1 MEPCRDKKILN
12 IDDRGSSSAAVTIT
26 PPVLSVIPDQL
37 GDEKGGHGESV
48 IFSIVPGLRH
58 PVRVVLAAQKEGKTS
73 RTNMTT
79 FPNCQQCK
87 EKYFSRE
94 ICRVELSHTA
104 LPWKDT
110 YLCITMDE
118 TCFVVERRREEE
130 PSSSTIGV
138 SATSNSDKSSP
149 RLPCPDHF
157 YIAKGREESEELEFI
172 TFLTDALFPPITS
185 TIMPIDSLDA
195 TTTTISTT
203 TISTTTES
211 VVTKIDTASARTI
224 EIEEDLSCRYEYP
237 VRNKYT
243 DKQLHCTRCKKH
255 SRKSKRCR
263 EELKHLGLPWSCKY
277 FTLFIATD
285 EERVSIQ
292 AEEKKQ
298 SVVGA
303 QMKSIVD
310 DIFSMEDRPPFS
322 NTFMVSLADKS
333 KFEINISENTKKK
346 NSARVNDNWEQGRQ
360 QHN

>member
-1 MEPCRDKKILN
+1 M
-12 IDDRGSSSAAVTIT
+12 
-26 PPVLSVIPDQL
+26 
-37 GDEKGGHGESV
+37 
-48 IFSIVPGLRH
+48 
-58 PVRVVLAAQKEGKTS
+58 
-73 RTNMTT
+73 
-79 FPNCQQCK
+79 
-87 EKYFSRE
+87 
-94 ICRVELSHTA
+94 CRVELSHTG
-104 LPWKDT
+104 LPWNDT
-110 YLCITMDE
+110 YLCITIDE
-118 TCFVVERRREEE
+118 TCFEKKQGEGN
-130 PSSSTIGV
+130 SCTIAA
-138 SATSNSDKSSP
+138 SATSGSSDTSDP
-149 RLPCPDHF
+149 LVRRLVSNQ
-157 YIAKGREESEELEFI
+157 YYVAKGNEFEESEQDIKLSPV
-172 TFLTDALFPPITS
+172 TDAAVLNPGDIS
-185 TIMPIDSLDA
+185 TTTPIDSLDA

-310 DIFSMEDRPPFS
+310 DIFSMEDRPPFY
-322 NTFMVSLADKS
+322 NTFLVSLADKS
-333 KFEINISENTKKK
+333 KFEINVSENTKKK

>member
-1 MEPCRDKKILN
+1 MEPCHDKKIIN

-26 PPVLSVIPDQL
+26 PVSSVIPDQL
-37 GDEKGGHGESV
+37 GEEKRHRES
-48 IFSIVPGLRH
+48 IIVNIPGLRH

-73 RTNMTT
+73 RMNTP
-79 FPNCQQCK
+79 FPKCQQCK
-87 EKYFSRE
+87 DKYFSRE

-118 TCFVVERRREEE
+118 TCFVERRREEE
-130 PSSSTIGV
+130 SSSPTGV
-138 SATSNSDKSSP
+138 SATSDSDKSSP
-149 RLPCPDHF
+149 RLPCLDHY

-172 TFLTDALFPPITS
+172 TFHTDALFPPITS

-203 TISTTTES
+203 TES
-211 VVTKIDTASARTI
+211 VVAKIDTTSTRTI
-224 EIEEDLSCRYEYP
+224 EIEEDLSCRYEYS
-237 VRNKYT
+237 VKNKYT
-243 DKQLHCTRCKKH
+243 DKQLHCTRCKNH

-285 EERVSIQ
+285 EERISIQ

-322 NTFMVSLADKS
+322 NTFLVSLADKS
-333 KFEINISENTKKK
+333 KFEINVSENKKK